1 MKNNNETRRFTHT
14 LSLLVGLEHV
24 HLVNQAENV
33 RILRVGR
40 DRLEAALK
48 KGHVLGLLLALDVK
62 HIDQHLDIAENQV
75 ALALEI
81 RLHEFFLA
89 ARGDIWNSKRQKI
102 K

>member
-1 MKNNNETRRFTHT
+1 MTHA
-14 LSLLVGLEHV
+14 LALLVRLEHV

-62 HIDQHLDIAENQV
+62 HIDQHFDIAKNEV

-81 RLHEFFLA
+81 RLHELFLA
-89 ARGDIWNSKRQKI
+89 ERGGRGSRGG
-102 K
+102 